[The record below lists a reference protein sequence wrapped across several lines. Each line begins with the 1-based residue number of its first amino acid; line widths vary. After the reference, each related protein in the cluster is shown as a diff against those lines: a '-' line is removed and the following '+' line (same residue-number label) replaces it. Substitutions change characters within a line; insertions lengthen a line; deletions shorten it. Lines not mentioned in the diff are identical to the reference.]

1 MEKKKILSIIFIAT
15 MMLSLL
21 SACSSSE
28 DEYAIEDELQSEW
41 NLSNSQSAIGAVD
54 CNVFSVKVDKV
65 EGNIVFVSYSLK
77 SVYASG
83 DKKFVKLKGAKLM
96 KVGEGKYKVIDTGY

>member
-1 MEKKKILSIIFIAT
+1 

-21 SACSSSE
+21 SACGSSE

-41 NLSNSQSAIGAVD
+41 NLSNFQSPIGAVD

>member
-1 MEKKKILSIIFIAT
+1 MEKKKILRIIFIAT

-41 NLSNSQSAIGAVD
+41 NLSNSQSVIGAVD

>member
-1 MEKKKILSIIFIAT
+1 

-83 DKKFVKLKGAKLM
+83 NEKFVKLKGAKLM